1 MNKQK
6 LHQTCYKSLA
16 RLKKASPTI
25 LTCIGAVGVIVTA
38 VLAARAAP
46 KASERVRT
54 VPQKP
59 TKLEVIRLSWKYYI
73 PTAIAGTATIAC
85 IFGANAINRR
95 QNALLIGAY
104 TMLSKSYKDYREVTK
119 KLYGEDSDAKIIAE
133 VAKNVYVEA
142 DGMGLYSFEEDFNNE
157 KVLFYDSCTK
167 RYFSS
172 TLPAVINAEYHVN
185 RMIQLQGYITLNEF
199 SDFLGIEHIEN
210 GDVLGWDFDEM
221 LEYGLLWLDFDN
233 SLAKM
238 DDGLECYIITPMV
251 APMME
256 VDYHNCE

>member
-119 KLYGEDSDAKIIAE
+119 KLYGEDSMQK
-133 VAKNVYVEA
+133 
-142 DGMGLYSFEEDFNNE
+142 S
-157 KVLFYDSCTK
+157 
-167 RYFSS
+167 
-172 TLPAVINAEYHVN
+172 
-185 RMIQLQGYITLNEF
+185 
-199 SDFLGIEHIEN
+199 
-210 GDVLGWDFDEM
+210 
-221 LEYGLLWLDFDN
+221 
-233 SLAKM
+233 
-238 DDGLECYIITPMV
+238 
-251 APMME
+251 
-256 VDYHNCE
+256 